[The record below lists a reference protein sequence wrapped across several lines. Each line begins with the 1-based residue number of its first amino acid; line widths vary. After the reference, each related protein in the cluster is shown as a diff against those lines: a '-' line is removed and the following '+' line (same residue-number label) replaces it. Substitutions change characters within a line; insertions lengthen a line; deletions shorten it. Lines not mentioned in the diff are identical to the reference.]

1 MCVCVTKKTKGNF
14 DAKLFKCGVLL
25 HFVINGWLL
34 YNVYEKNVGLLMAL
48 GLCISSH
55 VSF

>member
-48 GLCISSH
+48 GLCVSSH